1 MKGFYRFVVSGLLS
15 GLLAIAASA
24 ADWPQWRDP
33 NPDSGPNPALF
44 QKSSPAS
51 STSRLGALIVS
62 TEPNA
67 IVWVDEIRRGTT
79 DTTGKLSLK
88 VSPGRHTLRVRANGF
103 KEAITP
109 LLPGRRGVIAVR
121 LVPTKDVAEL
131 TFQQAETAREAAR
144 DAASKQQAADLYRR
158 AIDLRPAFPAAHLG
172 LARVLMDLGDTT
184 AALEEIEAAR
194 RTRRIYPE
202 ASAVEGR
209 IHRENAS
216 NELAIA
222 SYGRAIREG
231 RGFQPEAH
239 VGLARIWE
247 EKGQYEDAAT
257 EYELAIKQLSE
268 SEPVIYQLLGAVYEK
283 LQKPKE
289 AVGVY
294 EKYLEI
300 APNGSYA
307 SAIRSIIDQLRRE
320 AAGQQLLP

>member
-1 MKGFYRFVVSGLLS
+1 MKAFYRSVLVSALLS
-15 GLLAIAASA
+15 GLLIISAFAAEV
-24 ADWPQWRDP
+24 RDP
-33 NPDSGPNPALF
+33 SHNPAVF
-44 QKSSPAS
+44 QQRSARN
-51 STSRLGALIVS
+51 STPSAGVLIVS

-67 IVWVDEIRRGTT
+67 IIWVDEIRRGTT
-79 DTTGKLSLK
+79 DTAGKLELK

-103 KEAITP
+103 KEVTTP
-109 LLPGRRGVIAVR
+109 LLPGKRGSISVKLI
-121 LVPTKDVAEL
+121 PTRDKAEL
-131 TFQQAETAREAAR
+131 AFQQAETARETAR
-144 DAASKQQAADLYRR
+144 DATAKQQAADLYRQ
-158 AIDLRPAFPAAHLG
+158 AIDLRPAFPAAHVG
-172 LARVLMDLGDTT
+172 LARVLMELGDTPT
-184 AALEEIEAAR
+184 ALEEIDAAR
-194 RTRRIYPE
+194 VSRPIYPE

-209 IHRENAS
+209 IHRDNSS
-216 NELAIA
+216 NEKAIA
-222 SYGRAIREG
+222 SFRRAIREG

-247 EKGQYEDAAT
+247 GEGQYEDAAK

-268 SEPVIYQLLGAVYEK
+268 SEPIIYQLLGAVYEK

-289 AVGVY
+289 AVVAY

>member
-1 MKGFYRFVVSGLLS
+1 MNAFNRCLSAGLLS
-15 GLLAIAASA
+15 GLLTIAAFAS
-24 ADWPQWRDP
+24 P
-33 NPDSGPNPALF
+33 NRVASSTPTLY
-44 QKSSPAS
+44 QRSPAS
-51 STSRLGALIVS
+51 LGTLIVS

-67 IVWVDEIRRGTT
+67 IVWLDEIRRGTT

-88 VSPGRHTLRVRANGF
+88 VLPGRHNLRVRANGF
-103 KEAITP
+103 KEATSAV
-109 LLPGRRGVIAVR
+109 LPARRGNIVIK
-121 LVPTKDVAEL
+121 LVATKDPAEL

-144 DAASKQQAADLYRR
+144 DAASKQQAADLYRS
-158 AIDLRPAFPAAHLG
+158 AIELRPAFPAAHLG
-172 LARVLMDLGDTT
+172 LARVLMDLGETPT
-184 AALEEIEAAR
+184 ALEEIEAAR
-194 RTRRIYPE
+194 RTRPNYPE

-216 NELAIA
+216 NEQAIA
-222 SYGRAIREG
+222 SFRRAIREG

-247 EKGQYEDAAT
+247 EKGQYDDAAT
-257 EYELAIKQLSE
+257 EYELALKQLSE

-289 AVGVY
+289 AVRVY

>member
-1 MKGFYRFVVSGLLS
+1 MKAFYRSILVSGLLS
-15 GLLAIAASA
+15 GLFTIAAFG
-24 ADWPQWRDP
+24 DT
-33 NPDSGPNPALF
+33 NPYPALA
-44 QKSSPAS
+44 QKRSPAS
-51 STSRLGALIVS
+51 AGTLIVS

-79 DTTGKLSLK
+79 DASGKLTLHK
-88 VSPGRHTLRVRANGF
+88 VLPGRHTLRVRANGF
-103 KEAITP
+103 KEATTAV
-109 LLPGRRGVIAVR
+109 LPGRRGNIAVK
-121 LVPTKDVAEL
+121 LAPTKDQAEL
-131 TFQQAETAREAAR
+131 TFQQAEAARDAAR

-158 AIDLRPAFPAAHLG
+158 AIDLRPAFPAAHVG
-172 LARVLMDLGDTT
+172 LARVLMDLGETP

-194 RTRRIYPE
+194 RARRIYPE

-209 IHRENAS
+209 IHHGNAS

-222 SYGRAIREG
+222 SFRRAIREG

-289 AVGVY
+289 AVRVY